1 MGVLTLLI
9 GIQSWVLFIVL
20 LTISCE
26 LKWIETDQ
34 IVPSFRFYFFC
45 RKKINWVEIRE
56 FGKIRHTYVELECT
70 GQCTQHYHKN
80 IWIQYLIS
88 IVLCF
93 HSVCNILNDK
103 ELFIFDTST
112 LDLSFSLS
120 SQITS
125 GQNARQTA
133 APHWLRFRPRVCHE
147 EEIPW
152 AGASSQPGGSIL
164 LRGNGPNM
172 SLSSYTH
179 KTQVYCK
186 LWALGI
192 Q

>member
-1 MGVLTLLI
+1 M
-9 GIQSWVLFIVL
+9 

-34 IVPSFRFYFFC
+34 IVLSFRFYFFC

-56 FGKIRHTYVELECT
+56 FGKIRHTYVKLECT
-70 GQCTQHYHKN
+70 GRCTQHYHTN

-93 HSVCNILNDK
+93 HSVCNILYNS
-103 ELFIFDTST
+103 ELFIFDSST

-133 APHWLRFRPRVCHE
+133 AAHWLRFRPRVCHE

-152 AGASSQPGGSIL
+152 AGASSQPGVRSSSEVMGPICHSRLIHTKHKFIVNYGLWEYNYLAAISI
-164 LRGNGPNM
+164 
-172 SLSSYTH
+172 SESSRP
-179 KTQVYCK
+179 
-186 LWALGI
+186 
-192 Q
+192 